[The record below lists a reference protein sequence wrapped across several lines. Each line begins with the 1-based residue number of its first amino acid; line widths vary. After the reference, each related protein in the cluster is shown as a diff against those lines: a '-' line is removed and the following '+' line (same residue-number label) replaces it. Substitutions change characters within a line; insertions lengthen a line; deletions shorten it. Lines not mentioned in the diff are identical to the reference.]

1 MINGAMI
8 RCAREM
14 LGWSASTLAQRSHVG
29 TATIQRIEAAKF
41 AVYGQYRT
49 INKIE
54 HTLVDAGVRF
64 SEGTAGEI
72 GVQIKP

>member
-1 MINGAMI
+1 MI

-14 LGWSASTLAQRSHVG
+14 VGWSAGTLARRSHVG

-54 HTLVDAGVRF
+54 HTLLDAGVRLT
-64 SEGTAGEI
+64 EGFDGEI
-72 GVQIKP
+72 GVYIKP

>member
-8 RCAREM
+8 RCARGM
-14 LGWSASTLAQRSHVG
+14 LGWSASTLARRSHVG
-29 TATIQRIEAAKF
+29 TATVQRIETAKF
-41 AVYGQYRT
+41 AVYGQYLT

-64 SEGTAGEI
+64 TEGSDGEI
-72 GVQIKP
+72 GIQLKP